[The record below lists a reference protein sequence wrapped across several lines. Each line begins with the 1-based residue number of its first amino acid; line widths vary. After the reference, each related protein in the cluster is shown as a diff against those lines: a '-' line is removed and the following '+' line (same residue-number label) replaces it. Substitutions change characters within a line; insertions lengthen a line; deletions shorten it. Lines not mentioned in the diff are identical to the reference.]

1 MKANT
6 LQWIGA
12 SAALIVAISSTAA
25 QAALT
30 LTNLSNIN
38 LGRTQIESGADT
50 TTNPD
55 LVANT
60 PHGALVPIT
69 SASSSTGICCGAAF
83 DLSNL
88 NDGDIGGVASDGTY
102 ALPNAGTLTLN
113 FGAPKTLGSIA
124 IYNGYGN
131 RDNGTYTLKD
141 GLGNTLGAW
150 TISNT
155 PGATN
160 DGVDSFWLTLN
171 TPVTTD
177 KLTIDS
183 VTSDVT
189 PSFREIQVFDASVA
203 NKIIKVEADA
213 TPTVPFGNNFATI
226 PAPSNSDLGQT
237 GVLSIVQGVK
247 DGNSNFVTVLNDGIA
262 QDGFVDCCGA
272 NPVGAGSNP
281 NGVTDSFWFA
291 DGTTG
296 KVRMDFAAPKNI
308 AEVRAFSWFEL
319 AAQDDARVAQV
330 YTLYGSNALAPGNSD
345 ADLLDPAQWV
355 VLGSV
360 NSDAILGFG
369 PRDELQIASS
379 ISSATGSLGTFRHLL
394 WNIGTPFITPN
405 TSGALGTFYGEFDV
419 IEAPAVPEP
428 ASLSLLALGGLAL
441 GRRRR
446 TA

>member
-1 MKANT
+1 MRTNNLRWT
-6 LQWIGA
+6 
-12 SAALIVAISSTAA
+12 IVAAAILLSAISTGA

-30 LTNLSNIN
+30 LTNLTNIN
-38 LGRTQIESGADT
+38 LGRTQIESGADV

-155 PGATN
+155 LGATN

-189 PSFREIQVFDASVA
+189 PSFREIQVFDATVA

-237 GVLSIVQGVK
+237 GVLSIVQGVANPNSGGVGLLNNGTSP
-247 DGNSNFVTVLNDGIA
+247 DGNI
-262 QDGFVDCCGA
+262 DCCGA
-272 NPVGAGSNP
+272 GPSNP
-281 NGVTDSFWFA
+281 NGITETFFFA
-291 DGTTG
+291 DGTAG
-296 KVRMDFAAPKNI
+296 KIRMDFAASQAI
-308 AEVRAFSWFEL
+308 AEVRAYSWFEL
-319 AAQDDARVAQV
+319 SAQNHGRAPHI
-330 YTLYGSNALAPGNSD
+330 YTLYGSDTLAPGNTD

-360 NSDAILGFG
+360 NSDAILGFN
-369 PRDELQIASS
+369 PRDDFQIASS
-379 ISSATGSLGTFRHLL
+379 ISSPTGVLGNFRHLL
-394 WNIGTPFITPN
+394 WHVQPTFANPN
-405 TSGALGTFYGEFDV
+405 QGLQLGTFFGEFDV
-419 IEAPAVPEP
+419 IAVPVPEP

-446 TA
+446 SA